1 MKLPDHTPITPEIVA
16 AIAARHGL
24 GGAQCEPLPNT
35 GIINAI
41 YILDDDCV
49 LRVPRNH
56 PGHTAQTRAEA
67 IAAPA
72 ALSAGVR
79 TPRMVAFDDT
89 RDLLPVP
96 YTIFE
101 RVRGDT
107 LGLLDLEPEATP
119 HTWRGLGRD
128 LALLHTRVPND
139 GPVRDLR
146 TEKTPADPRDLVE
159 ARAREGYVTTLEV
172 RWLTRWLDRLVPSAT
187 VPVPM
192 CLLHLDVQTTN
203 IMVHPTTL
211 DYVAL
216 LDWGNAGWGDAAWDC
231 FGMPLRAVPHILAGH
246 REIAPLPEDHTA
258 EARILWRHL
267 QMALAIL
274 PRGPTPG
281 LSWGERPLAWLLEV
295 FRFFA
300 DGPGGNWR
308 DLRP

>member
-16 AIAARHGL
+16 TIAARHGL
-24 GGAQCEPLPNT
+24 AGTRFAPLPNT

-41 YILDDDCV
+41 YVLDDDYV
-49 LRVPRNH
+49 FRIPRNH

-72 ALSAGVR
+72 AHAAGVR
-79 TPRMVAFDDT
+79 TPRMIAFDDIC
-89 RDLLPVP
+89 DLLPVP

-101 RVRGDT
+101 RVRAET
-107 LGLLDLEPEATP
+107 LALLDLDPEATP
-119 HTWRGLGRD
+119 HTWRDLGRD

-146 TEKTPADPRDLVE
+146 TEQALPDPRESLE
-159 ARAREGYVTTLEV
+159 TRAQDGHITALEV
-172 RWLTRWLDRLVPSAT
+172 RWLTRWLDRLATSAT
-187 VPVPM
+187 VPVPA
-192 CLLHLDVQTTN
+192 CVLHHDVQTTN

-211 DYVAL
+211 EYVAL
-216 LDWGNAGWGDAAWDC
+216 IDWGNAGWGDPAHDF

-300 DGPGGNWR
+300 DDPGGNWR
-308 DLRP
+308 NLRP